1 LNVFLH
7 TSLSTRHHTNT
18 GATSLRHSGFGLLSS
33 LGISSFVIPAG
44 ISSFVIL
51 FGNHL
56 ANTALL
62 LSTAVKPA
70 RLQDI
75 LW

>member
-33 LGISSFVIPAG
+33 LGISSFVI
-44 ISSFVIL
+44 L